1 MAKKIDMVKACAES
15 CILLTVTYDYITTR
29 AYRPVNGPAVVQAVA
44 DTCKE
49 YGTQGLI
56 TIDRGVWRTVAEFD
70 GADIWVDHV
79 IRHKGHY
86 RRRNAD
92 KARRF

>member
-1 MAKKIDMVKACAES
+1 MKISEY
-15 CILLTVTYDYITTR
+15 ILELLTNEHEANLLEDEQNFY
-29 AYRPVNGPAVVQAVA
+29 GA
-44 DTCKE
+44 DVCRE
-49 YGTQGLI
+49 EFDADWEDWIYSLTQGLI